1 MLTDKDVSHFRVFG
15 YVALRGLVAEEHVR
29 RLQEAFDREI
39 ETNPRIKVD
48 GPSGGKSLL
57 PYTDT
62 DDAFGELVDHP
73 GLMEAMRDIDGTEFL
88 YAGGSMNASME
99 DTTWHCDFNPP
110 HHEGRPVK
118 TMFYLDEMRAGSG
131 AFYLIPGTNN
141 PDLAS
146 SIFRAFGYYAES
158 GGCRVDLDPHEVP
171 GVAVE
176 TTPGDVVLWQ
186 NRMWHYA
193 MKRSDG
199 TPRRLLQNQYFM
211 DPKEDAVE
219 QKWLPEHLN
228 ARIGNGEHP
237 FLYSK
242 AMMKKGGPARE
253 KMASRLEE
261 LGVTGVR
268 E

>member
-1 MLTDKDVSHFRVFG
+1 MTRWSLF
-15 YVALRGLVAEEHVR
+15 
-29 RLQEAFDREI
+29 LQ
-39 ETNPRIKVD
+39 TL
-48 GPSGGKSLL
+48 SLL
-57 PYTDT
+57 HH
-62 DDAFGELVDHP
+62 FL
-73 GLMEAMRDIDGTEFL
+73 GLYFL
-88 YAGGSMNASME
+88 GRRPASPHWPAG
-99 DTTWHCDFNPP
+99 
-110 HHEGRPVK
+110 
-118 TMFYLDEMRAGSG
+118 Y
-131 AFYLIPGTNN
+131 
-141 PDLAS
+141 
-146 SIFRAFGYYAES
+146 
-158 GGCRVDLDPHEVP
+158 RVDPDPQEVP

-199 TPRRLLQNQYFM
+199 TPRHLLQNQYFM

-219 QKWLPEHLN
+219 QKWLPGHLN

-268 E
+268 K